1 SCARRSLSISPALA
15 LNRCGPL
22 AGPIRTSTSTHAPPT
37 SRATSPIM
45 PTVATTF
52 SGESAGCARAAC
64 PARHSASVAARLL
77 IVEVEFMSGT
87 YLSNPFRFVH
97 LCVTIS
103 VSLIYEPDRS
113 ASSPRWLRLLVGLAE
128 DRLGQFLGDGELAG
142 AFRGTRPAAHQRDA
156 QQVAGGLGAR

>member
-1 SCARRSLSISPALA
+1 
-15 LNRCGPL
+15 
-22 AGPIRTSTSTHAPPT
+22 
-37 SRATSPIM
+37 
-45 PTVATTF
+45 
-52 SGESAGCARAAC
+52 SAGCARAAC

-113 ASSPRWLRLLVGLAE
+113 ASSPRWLGLLVGLAE

-156 QQVAGGLGAR
+156 QQVAGGLGARDQQLAARLDSEPRQVGEGDGILRQYPVDAERGADRHGRQR